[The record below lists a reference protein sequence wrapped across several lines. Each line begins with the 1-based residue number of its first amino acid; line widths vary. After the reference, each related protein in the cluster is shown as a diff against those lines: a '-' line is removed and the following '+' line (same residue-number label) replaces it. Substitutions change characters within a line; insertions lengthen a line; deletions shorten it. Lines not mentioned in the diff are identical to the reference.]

1 MKRCGLCKKRT
12 KELIGSFLIQM
23 HRIAT
28 EDKEYKRI
36 GDKQYEI
43 VRYCK
48 DCLLNHCLGRKEDE
62 KKKEEN

>member
-1 MKRCGLCKKRT
+1 MKRCGLCKKRV
-12 KELIGSFLIQM
+12 KEFVGFFLIQM

-36 GDKQYEI
+36 GDKQFEI

-48 DCLLNHCLGRKEDE
+48 DCVSNHCIGEKDDE
-62 KKKEEN
+62 EEEKD